1 VREAVRGSRMASIWE
16 RMVVQVEE
24 SRHADANSVDLALR
38 AVLVLL
44 TPSIAADLRLEAMS
58 WRVSSMMVWNL
69 RT

>member
-1 VREAVRGSRMASIWE
+1 M
-16 RMVVQVEE
+16 VQVEE